1 MSEENKP
8 RSLKD
13 AVKSALA
20 NKHAAAHPD
29 AKSNQGKTLKPKGPP
44 APDRKSTR
52 LNSSHTDIS
61 RMPSSA

>member
-1 MSEENKP
+1 MSEDQKP

-29 AKSNQGKTLKPKGPP
+29 AKSTAGKSAKPKGPP
-44 APDRKSTR
+44 APKGFPVRKASGR
-52 LNSSHTDIS
+52 GG
-61 RMPSSA
+61 

>member
-8 RSLKD
+8 RSLAD

-29 AKSNQGKTLKPKGPP
+29 AKGSRGKTNKPKGPP
-44 APDRKSTR
+44 APRGFPVRKASGR
-52 LNSSHTDIS
+52 GG
-61 RMPSSA
+61 

>member
-8 RSLKD
+8 KSLKD

-29 AKSNQGKTLKPKGPP
+29 AKSNQGKTSKPKGPP
-44 APDRKSTR
+44 APKGFPVRKASGR
-52 LNSSHTDIS
+52 GG
-61 RMPSSA
+61 

>member
-8 RSLKD
+8 QSLAD

-29 AKSNQGKTLKPKGPP
+29 AKGGKGKTGKPKGPP
-44 APDRKSTR
+44 PPKGFPVRKASGR
-52 LNSSHTDIS
+52 GG
-61 RMPSSA
+61 

>member
-8 RSLKD
+8 RSLRD

-29 AKSNQGKTLKPKGPP
+29 AKSITGKSSKLKKPP
-44 APDRKSTR
+44 APKGFPIRKASGR
-52 LNSSHTDIS
+52 GG
-61 RMPSSA
+61 

>member
-8 RSLKD
+8 KSLAD

-29 AKSNQGKTLKPKGPP
+29 AKGGKGGKGKAGKPKGPP
-44 APDRKSTR
+44 APKGFPVRKASGR
-52 LNSSHTDIS
+52 GG
-61 RMPSSA
+61 